1 MPSAKRHRVQHI
13 NFIEKESVS
22 LTYRAMLLIVL
33 MVIGCGIGTYM
44 LQKTR
49 LKYLDKKVESLT
61 AEITALKAN
70 RDRIMTEMAKQGEK
84 SSLSKVRNT
93 LMPIFED
100 SEGWSALLKEITGR
114 IPHSMW
120 LKDIRTEKRKDLPSQ
135 KGIQISGEAYQPEVV
150 TFFVKALGNSKLFQ
164 QIILTSMDKK
174 LDDKGKEISY
184 QFSIEM
190 GIASKKEVPAVA
202 DGGAQ

>member
-1 MPSAKRHRVQHI
+1 MPSAKRHHIQHI

-22 LTYRAMLLIVL
+22 LTYRAMILIVL
-33 MVIGCGIGTYM
+33 MVVSCGVATYM
-44 LQKTR
+44 VQKTR
-49 LKYLDKKVESLT
+49 LKYLEKRAATLN

-84 SSLSKVRNT
+84 STQSKVRNS
-93 LMPIFED
+93 LMPVFED
-100 SEGWSALLKEITGR
+100 AEGWSSLLKEITGR

-120 LKDIRTEKRKDLPSQ
+120 LQDIRTEKRKDLPSQ

-164 QIILTSMDKK
+164 QIILTSMEQRT
-174 LDDKGKEISY
+174 DDKGKESTY

-190 GIASKKEVPAVA
+190 GIASKKPEPAVA